1 MASSGSILGNSV
13 LRREDP
19 ELLVGAGKYTDDLQ
33 VTDALHIHFV
43 RSNVAHGNLRSV
55 DTSAALTMPGV
66 VAVYS
71 GTDLG
76 LADFQG
82 FPMLSPL
89 LNRPVFA
96 RGKVRFV
103 GDVVAAIVAETKAQA
118 QDAAEQV
125 VVDIELLPVVTDAE
139 AALADGAPILFD
151 ENGSNLAFQTAL
163 GDETALEGAEVVVSG
178 RVVSQRLAGVPMEP
192 NGIVVVPGEPNG
204 GLTCWT
210 STQAPHAIRSA
221 IAGLLGMAESDVRV
235 VCPMVG
241 GGFGPKAAMYVEFL
255 ITAAAAKALNRAV
268 GWTETR
274 SENLLSLVHGRDMV
288 LNCQIGFTK
297 AGKIVGLKAD
307 VVSDGGAY
315 PGIGAFLVIG
325 TQTMAQGTYR
335 VPKLHF
341 QARCAVTN
349 TTTTGAYRGAGRPEA
364 TQMLERTMDIA
375 ADELGIDP
383 AELRRMN
390 LLQPEDFPMVTQTGA
405 AYDSGNYLRSLDLA
419 LEKADYTGLLA
430 QQAKRRAEK
439 STKMLGI
446 GLSTYVEITAPF
458 GLHVE
463 YGAVEVEDDGTVVA
477 KAGTSGHG
485 QGHETAFSM
494 LVSDVMGVPMDQV
507 KFVQS
512 DTDLVPRG
520 AGTMGSR
527 SLQTAGSAVY
537 TAAGVVMDKARTLAA
552 HLLEANVDDIV
563 KGDGVLHVVGSP
575 SQSLTWAELASAA
588 KDPSKLPEGME
599 PGLSHELDFDGQNA
613 TFPFGAHVAVVE
625 VDSETGKVQL
635 LRHVAVDD
643 CGKILNPMLVKGQ
656 QHGGIAQGAAQALF
670 EWVQYDESG
679 NPITA
684 TLVDYSIPSAAELP
698 SFETYN
704 TETPTPRN
712 PLGAKGIGESGTIGS
727 TPAIQNAVVD
737 ALSHLGVRHIDM
749 PTTPERVWK
758 AIAAVA

>member
-19 ELLVGAGKYTDDLQ
+19 DLLVGSGKYVDDLQ
-33 VTDALHIHFV
+33 VPDALHIHFV
-43 RSNVAHGNLRSV
+43 RSNVAHGTLLSI
-55 DTSAALTMPGV
+55 DTSGARTMPGV
-66 VAVYS
+66 VAVYT
-71 GTDLG
+71 GEDLNI
-76 LADFQG
+76 ADFQG
-82 FPMLSPL
+82 FPLLSAT

-96 RGKVRFV
+96 RGKVRLV
-103 GDVVAAIVAETKAQA
+103 GDVVAAVVAETKAQA

-125 VVDIELLPVVTDAE
+125 VVDIDALPVVTDAE

-163 GDETALEGAEVVVSG
+163 GDENALDGADVVVSG
-178 RVVSQRLAGVPMEP
+178 RVVSQRLAGIPMEP
-192 NGIVVVPGEPNG
+192 NGIVVVPGQPNG
-204 GLTCWT
+204 GITCWT
-210 STQAPHAIRSA
+210 STQAPHAIRSGMA
-221 IAGLLGMAESDVRV
+221 AGLAMAEGDVRV
-235 VCPMVG
+235 VCPKVG
-241 GGFGPKAAMYVEFL
+241 GGFGPKAGMYVEFL
-255 ITAAAAKALNRAV
+255 ITAAAATALGRAV

-288 LNCQIGFTK
+288 LNCQIGFTT

-315 PGIGAFLVIG
+315 PGIGAFLMIG
-325 TQTMAQGTYR
+325 TQTMAQGVYR
-335 VPKLHF
+335 IPKLHF
-341 QARCAVTN
+341 QGRCAVTN
-349 TTTTGAYRGAGRPEA
+349 TTPTGAYRGAGRPEA

-375 ADELGIDP
+375 ADQLGFDP

-390 LLQPEDFPMVTQTGA
+390 LLQPEDFPMVTVTGA
-405 AYDSGNYLRSLDLA
+405 AYDCGEYTRSLDLA

-430 QQAKRRAEK
+430 EQAERRASG
-439 STKMLGI
+439 STKLMGI

-458 GLHVE
+458 GLHTE
-463 YGAVEVEDDGTVVA
+463 FGAVSVDPDGTVVA
-477 KAGTSGHG
+477 KAGTSSHG

-494 LVSDVMGVPMDQV
+494 LVSEVMGVPMDSV
-507 KFVQS
+507 KFVES
-512 DTDLVPRG
+512 DTDTVARG

-527 SLQTAGSAVY
+527 SLQTAGSAIF

-563 KGDGVLHVVGSP
+563 KGDGVLHVAGSP
-575 SQSLTWAELASAA
+575 SQSLSWAELATAA
-588 KDPSKLPEGME
+588 NDTAKLPEGME

-625 VDSETGKVQL
+625 VDAETGKVKL

-643 CGKILNPMLVKGQ
+643 CGKILNPMLVRGQ

-670 EWVQYDESG
+670 EWVQYDTDG
-679 NPITA
+679 NPVTA
-684 TLVDYSIPSAAELP
+684 TLVDYAVPSAAELP

-737 ALSHLGVRHIDM
+737 ALSHLGVRHVDM

-758 AIAAVA
+758 AIAAVS